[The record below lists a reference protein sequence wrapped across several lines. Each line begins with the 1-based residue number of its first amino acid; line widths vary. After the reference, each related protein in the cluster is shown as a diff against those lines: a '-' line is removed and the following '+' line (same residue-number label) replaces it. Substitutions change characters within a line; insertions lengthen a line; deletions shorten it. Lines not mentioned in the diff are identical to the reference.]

1 MYIPVWV
8 ITTLL
13 GLYFM
18 MGIILS
24 VGLYLTT
31 PPVDRALKDAIV
43 CVFVWPVI
51 FFRR

>member
-8 ITTLL
+8 IATLL
-13 GLYFM
+13 GLYLL
-18 MGIILS
+18 MGIILGT
-24 VGLYLTT
+24 GLYLTT
-31 PPVDRALKDAIV
+31 PPVDRDLKDALV